1 MVMMVVRIIIIFISN
16 YCHPGG
22 GAGLIEESAIWPQLE
37 AMLTAQKIMTTIFW
51 QKNLNRNFF
60 PVEMA
65 HLCHIEKAIESL
77 YLNFQQCLIGI

>member
-1 MVMMVVRIIIIFISN
+1 MMMVMMVVRIIIIFISN
-16 YCHPGG
+16 YCQPGG

-51 QKNLNRNFF
+51 QKNLNRTVF

-65 HLCHIEKAIESL
+65 HLYHIEKAI
-77 YLNFQQCLIGI
+77 